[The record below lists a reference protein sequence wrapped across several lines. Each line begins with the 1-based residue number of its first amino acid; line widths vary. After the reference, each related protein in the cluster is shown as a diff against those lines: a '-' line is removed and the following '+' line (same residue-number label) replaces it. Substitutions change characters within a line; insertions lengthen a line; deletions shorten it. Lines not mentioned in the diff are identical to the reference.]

1 MPIEQETVVWSNAD
15 EVMTFI
21 EDHDNCRFEVG
32 HAFTLPDIGQTY
44 TVIAARPFR
53 RNKSFYLFLDLET
66 VCAVEDCSNLF
77 VISVDVNRWRKS
89 RHLTRCCQEHSYKF
103 STSMPYAWKT
113 ADERY
118 ALQQRDDER
127 ARRRAL
133 VEAER
138 ERQRNEVKVGSVEQ
152 IVLST
157 AQDLD
162 LVSPHPSV
170 DAVVTAAVPKLRPSA
185 AGLRDTRKQQAVRA
199 YHRLREKGLL

>member
-66 VCAVEDCSNLF
+66 VCAVEDCSNPF

-118 ALQQRDDER
+118 ALQQQDDER

-133 VEAER
+133 VEAEK

-152 IVLST
+152 IVLDA

-170 DAVVTAAVPKLRPSA
+170 DAVVAAAVPKLRPSA

>member
-118 ALQQRDDER
+118 ALQQQDDER

>member
-1 MPIEQETVVWSNAD
+1 MIVEPDTVVWSNAD

-66 VCAVEDCSNLF
+66 VCAVEDCSNPF

-118 ALQQRDDER
+118 ALQQQDDER

-133 VEAER
+133 VEVER
-138 ERQRNEVKVGSVEQ
+138 ERQRNEVKVGLVEQ
-152 IVLST
+152 AVLD
-157 AQDLD
+157 AVRDLD
-162 LVSPHPSV
+162 PVSSAPSWGDV
-170 DAVVTAAVPKLRPSA
+170 VRTAVAKLTPPAVGR
-185 AGLRDTRKQQAVRA
+185 RDTRKQQVARA
-199 YHRLREKGLL
+199 YRNLQHKGLL

>member
-66 VCAVEDCSNLF
+66 VCAVEDCSNPF

-118 ALQQRDDER
+118 ALQQQDDER

-170 DAVVTAAVPKLRPSA
+170 DAVVAAAVPKLRPSA

>member
-118 ALQQRDDER
+118 ALQQQDDER
-127 ARRRAL
+127 ARRRDL
-133 VEAER
+133 VEAEK
-138 ERQRNEVKVGSVEQ
+138 ERQRNEVKVGLVEQ
-152 IVLST
+152 AVLD
-157 AQDLD
+157 AVQDLD
-162 LVSPHPSV
+162 LVSPRHSREDV
-170 DAVVTAAVPKLRPSA
+170 IRASIPKLKPAA
-185 AGLRDTRKQQAVRA
+185 AGTRDTRKQQVARA
-199 YHRLREKGLL
+199 YRNLQYKGLL

>member
-66 VCAVEDCSNLF
+66 VCAVEDCSNPF

-118 ALQQRDDER
+118 ALQQQDDER

-133 VEAER
+133 VEAEK

-170 DAVVTAAVPKLRPSA
+170 DAVVAAAVPKLRPSA

>member
-66 VCAVEDCSNLF
+66 VCAVEDCSNPF

-118 ALQQRDDER
+118 ALQQQDDER